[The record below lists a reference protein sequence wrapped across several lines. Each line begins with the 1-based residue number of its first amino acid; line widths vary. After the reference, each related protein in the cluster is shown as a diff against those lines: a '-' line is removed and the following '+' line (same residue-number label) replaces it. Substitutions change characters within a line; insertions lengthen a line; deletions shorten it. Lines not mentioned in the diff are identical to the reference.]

1 MRVRTILTPVLVAI
15 LPVTVALA
23 QPKKPAG
30 KKDAPEAAASAAA
43 PTGPQG
49 QRVDPK
55 GITGISPYT
64 IKLLKA
70 DAAYA
75 SRDFAGAIAGY
86 RDAIQDEPQNPLGF
100 YLLGEAQLSK
110 GDLAEAEASWGSSLR
125 YVAENNDLHAK
136 ILFVMADLRERQGR
150 LTDAK
155 KAWDEYAG
163 FCGGHK
169 DAKGYPATATE
180 RNKVV
185 DTHNDLETKYAA
197 VKQRIEQRLKETP
210 PPSDD
215 GPQGPGGGKKR

>member
-15 LPVTVALA
+15 LPVSVALA

-30 KKDAPEAAASAAA
+30 AGKKDAPAAASADA
-43 PTGPQG
+43 PKGPQG
-49 QRVDPK
+49 QRIDPK

-70 DAAYA
+70 DAAYS

-86 RDAIQDEPQNPLGF
+86 RDAIQDDPQNPLGF

-110 GDLAEAEASWGSSLR
+110 GDMAEAEASWGSALR
-125 YVAENNDLHAK
+125 FVAAQDDLHAK
-136 ILFVMADLRERQGR
+136 LLFVMADLRERQGR
-150 LTDAK
+150 LVDAK
-155 KAWDEYAG
+155 KAWDEYAS
-163 FCGGHK
+163 FCGAHK
-169 DAKGYPATATE
+169 DAKGYPATSTE
-180 RNKVV
+180 RNKTV
-185 DTHNDLETKYAA
+185 DTHVDLETKYAA

-215 GPQGPGGGKKR
+215 GPQGPGGKKK